1 MDSKR
6 NLNLSEIYNK
16 IYNPT
21 VREIGRV
28 FFYLALFLEIV
39 IFTLDRADWINPYQS
54 IMFRITFALFLVKCI
69 CTRYSP
75 KEWAFIILT
84 AAFCIL
90 AYSVNI
96 RDEIIRAMVF
106 VIAMKD
112 IDVKRALKFNYIL
125 TMAGMILLAILAL
138 LGVMGEI
145 VSPFG
150 YGEKS
155 DMFMLSL
162 GLGSSNTLGIQI
174 WLFVALGI
182 YLYHQRM
189 SYLDYVLVGFG
200 GVAVYLMT
208 HCRMAVLMIFFS
220 MFCGLI
226 FKRFPDLA
234 SKRGVYVTG
243 IMITLSCLLFSVYAA
258 AVSTWWDRQTEFQKK
273 LNILTT
279 GRIMSIYPFEN
290 GGGVLSNWKM
300 FSDPVFDGFFD
311 MGIVRLFWWYGV
323 LPGLLAFAAVIML
336 FIWQYRHKDHA
347 GFVLTLSVLV
357 FSVLEAHFIS
367 PFISR
372 AYVLFLIGGMWYKC
386 LSSAGELHKRH
397 IAFYIGSLSKG
408 GAERVFVNLAEYFRN
423 IGYEVTMITQYRLE
437 DEYELSGGIRRVISD
452 LAEEECKGRIYNFF
466 ARVAKLHRVIRQ
478 TDADLLMTTAGKSNF
493 MAIVCSAFLP
503 TRVVVSVVADPPL
516 EYPTRSMRFLLQ
528 TLFGDADGIIMQ
540 TDRQRR
546 FLRGGLREEAV
557 ILPNSVNTDFI
568 RPRFSG
574 QRKKKICLVGRMDDN
589 KNQSMAISAFAGA
602 TEDHGEFRLE
612 LCGDGPD
619 RDKLMKL
626 ADSLGISDRT
636 SFPGIVSDVP
646 DRLYDAYAFLL
657 TSDTEGMPNTLLE
670 AMSLGVACI
679 STDCPCGGPAQV
691 IKDGENGLLTGV
703 GDTEGLTAALKKIIE
718 DPDLA
723 DRLGESAYETMKEY
737 RPEVVNA
744 RWRSYFDG
752 IIER

>member
-1 MDSKR
+1 MDNKR

-28 FFYLALFLEIV
+28 FFYIALFLEIV

-54 IMFRITFALFLVKCI
+54 MMFRLTFALFLVKCI

-75 KEWAFIILT
+75 KEWVFIILT

-150 YGEKS
+150 YGEKA

-200 GVAVYLMT
+200 GVAVYLLT

-220 MFCGLI
+220 MFCGLV
-226 FKRFPDLA
+226 FKRFPNLA
-234 SKRGVYVTG
+234 SKLSVYVTG
-243 IMITLSCLLFSVYAA
+243 IIITLSCLLFSVYAA
-258 AVSTWWDRQTEFQKK
+258 AVSTWWDRQTDFQKK

-300 FSDPVFDGFFD
+300 FSDPGFDGFFD

-323 LPGLLAFAAVIML
+323 LPGLLAFAAVIIL
-336 FIWQYRHKDHA
+336 YIWQYKHKDHA
-347 GFVLTLSVLV
+347 GFVLTLSVII

-367 PFISR
+367 AFISR

-386 LSSAGELHKRH
+386 LEPAGETHKRH

-423 IGYEVTMITQYRLE
+423 NGYIVTMITQYRLE
-437 DEYELSGGIRRVISD
+437 DEYELSGGIDRVISD
-452 LAEEECKGRIYNFF
+452 LSEEECKGRVYNFF
-466 ARVAKLHRVIRQ
+466 ARVVKLHRVIRQ
-478 TDADLLMTTAGKSNF
+478 TGADLLMTTAGKSNF

-540 TDRQRR
+540 TDRQRS
-546 FLRGGLREEAV
+546 FLRRGLREEAV
-557 ILPNSVNTDFI
+557 ILPNSVSENFI
-568 RPRFSG
+568 RARFSG
-574 QRKKKICLVGRMDDN
+574 QRKKKICLVGRMDEN
-589 KNQSMAISAFAGA
+589 KNQSMAISAFAKA
-602 TEDHGEFRLE
+602 TEGHLEFNLE

-619 RDKLMKL
+619 KDKLEKL
-626 ADSLGISDRT
+626 AEELGISDRT
-636 SFPGIVSDVP
+636 IFPGIVSDVP
-646 DRLYDAYAFLL
+646 ERLYDAYAFLL

-670 AMSLGVACI
+670 AMSLGLACI
-679 STDCPCGGPAQV
+679 STDCPCGGPAQ
-691 IKDGENGLLTGV
+691 IINDGENGLLTGV
-703 GDTEGLTAALKKIIE
+703 GDTEELTQALKKIID
-718 DPDLA
+718 DPDYA
-723 DRLGESAYETMKEY
+723 DRLGEAAYETMKEY
-737 RPEVVNA
+737 RPEVVNS
-744 RWRSYFDG
+744 RWREYFDG
-752 IIER
+752 IIEG

>member
-69 CTRYSP
+69 CTGYNP
-75 KEWAFIILT
+75 KEWVFIILT

-220 MFCGLI
+220 MFCGLV
-226 FKRFPDLA
+226 FKRSSSRFPVCCFPYMPLQ
-234 SKRGVYVTG
+234 SR
-243 IMITLSCLLFSVYAA
+243 
-258 AVSTWWDRQTEFQKK
+258 
-273 LNILTT
+273 
-279 GRIMSIYPFEN
+279 P
-290 GGGVLSNWKM
+290 GG
-300 FSDPVFDGFFD
+300 
-311 MGIVRLFWWYGV
+311 
-323 LPGLLAFAAVIML
+323 
-336 FIWQYRHKDHA
+336 
-347 GFVLTLSVLV
+347 
-357 FSVLEAHFIS
+357 
-367 PFISR
+367 
-372 AYVLFLIGGMWYKC
+372 
-386 LSSAGELHKRH
+386 
-397 IAFYIGSLSKG
+397 
-408 GAERVFVNLAEYFRN
+408 
-423 IGYEVTMITQYRLE
+423 
-437 DEYELSGGIRRVISD
+437 
-452 LAEEECKGRIYNFF
+452 
-466 ARVAKLHRVIRQ
+466 
-478 TDADLLMTTAGKSNF
+478 
-493 MAIVCSAFLP
+493 
-503 TRVVVSVVADPPL
+503 
-516 EYPTRSMRFLLQ
+516 
-528 TLFGDADGIIMQ
+528 
-540 TDRQRR
+540 TDR
-546 FLRGGLREEAV
+546 
-557 ILPNSVNTDFI
+557 PNSRRN
-568 RPRFSG
+568 S
-574 QRKKKICLVGRMDDN
+574 
-589 KNQSMAISAFAGA
+589 IS
-602 TEDHGEFRLE
+602 
-612 LCGDGPD
+612 
-619 RDKLMKL
+619 
-626 ADSLGISDRT
+626 
-636 SFPGIVSDVP
+636 
-646 DRLYDAYAFLL
+646 
-657 TSDTEGMPNTLLE
+657 
-670 AMSLGVACI
+670 
-679 STDCPCGGPAQV
+679 
-691 IKDGENGLLTGV
+691 
-703 GDTEGLTAALKKIIE
+703 
-718 DPDLA
+718 
-723 DRLGESAYETMKEY
+723 
-737 RPEVVNA
+737 
-744 RWRSYFDG
+744 
-752 IIER
+752 